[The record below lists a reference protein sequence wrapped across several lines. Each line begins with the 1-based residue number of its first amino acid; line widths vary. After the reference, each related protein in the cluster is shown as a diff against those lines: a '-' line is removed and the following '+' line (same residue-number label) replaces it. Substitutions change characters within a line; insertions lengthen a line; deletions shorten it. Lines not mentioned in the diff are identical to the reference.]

1 MKKYIVKVG
10 AYYISKLKPN
20 SITFDDRK
28 KKALLLDNHYC
39 QAWNLA
45 HMFHGELI
53 KIKSID
59 EKEGE
64 KEYEIYRIGTKGNQ
78 KHWQFFELR

>member
-20 SITFDDRK
+20 SITFDGRK

-39 QAWNLA
+39 QG
-45 HMFHGELI
+45 MEL
-53 KIKSID
+53 ST
-59 EKEGE
+59 
-64 KEYEIYRIGTKGNQ
+64 YVS
-78 KHWQFFELR
+78 W

>member
-1 MKKYIVKVG
+1 MRKYMVKVG
-10 AYYISKLKPN
+10 AYYISKVKPN
-20 SITFDDRK
+20 SVIFDSRK

-53 KIKSID
+53 IIKND
-59 EKEGE
+59 NKKEGE
-64 KEYEIYRIGTKGNQ
+64 
-78 KHWQFFELR
+78 

>member
-1 MKKYIVKVG
+1 MKKYMVKVG
-10 AYYISKLKPN
+10 AYYISKLKLN
-20 SITFDDRK
+20 SVVFDCRK

-53 KIKSID
+53 KIKND
-59 EKEGE
+59 NNKKGE
-64 KEYEIYRIGTKGNQ
+64 KNNGRIYG
-78 KHWQFFELR
+78 

>member
-1 MKKYIVKVG
+1 MKKYMVKVG
-10 AYYISKLKPN
+10 AYYISKINPN
-20 SITFDDRK
+20 SATFDNRR

-53 KIKSID
+53 TIKSID
-59 EKEGE
+59 KKKEK
-64 KEYEIYRIGTKGNQ
+64 RI
-78 KHWQFFELR
+78 